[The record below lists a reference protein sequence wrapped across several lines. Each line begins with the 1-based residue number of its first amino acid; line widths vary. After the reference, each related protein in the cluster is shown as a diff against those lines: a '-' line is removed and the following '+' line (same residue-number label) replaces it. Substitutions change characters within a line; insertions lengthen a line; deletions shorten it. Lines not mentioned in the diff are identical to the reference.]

1 LDAQNECLKKTWK
14 RVGDGLRICLNKKDC
29 ESSLDELKG
38 AIHDLTTIMEQVSKM
53 QKPSRAVTKKRT
65 ATTSL
70 YWTDIRR
77 ASKTLHDALVDAW
90 SCTQAQHARHS
101 VKLFVEA
108 QKADDGVQMDIA
120 ILCHGYEHSTG
131 KVDMIRLQVRST
143 LMVLAPR
150 AQFLV
155 PPSCGH
161 ENRSRKRVRFDA
173 DDDSKPSPTDDE
185 KKEGC
190 PEDEL
195 RCPPSADLRCSA
207 DFCLELTT
215 RCGQK
220 VTTKTCFGHLDI
232 TSEDG
237 YRHQFF
243 PASLYAGRQLGVP
256 SAVGTKDLIPMN
268 TILGGPT
275 GDSFSTVDKLKMAKA
290 LVLAVLKFHATPWLG
305 EAWRLQDLA
314 FFHYSQDLARSL
326 QTLHVGV
333 DFEHEPPRE
342 TGRASASPCPEGE
355 DDSVSASFTKARSPF
370 SQASEDERLSYGI
383 ANTTLH
389 CLGVALLQI
398 DRSTHMDPEEVL
410 TVRKTAKMTSSLGP
424 KYKELVEKCLWCD
437 FGLGGD
443 LGKTQLQKAVYE
455 CVVDVLEGMIA
466 VLDINDDDHE

>member
-1 LDAQNECLKKTWK
+1 
-14 RVGDGLRICLNKKDC
+14 
-29 ESSLDELKG
+29 
-38 AIHDLTTIMEQVSKM
+38 MEQVGKM
-53 QKPSRAVTKKRT
+53 QKPRQSVAKKRSPT
-65 ATTSL
+65 NSL

-77 ASKTLHDALVDAW
+77 ASKTLHDALISAW
-90 SCTQAQHARHS
+90 SCTQAKHARHS

-131 KVDMIRLQVRST
+131 MVDMIRLQVRST
-143 LMVLAPR
+143 LMIIAPR
-150 AQFLV
+150 AQFLT
-155 PPSCGH
+155 PPSSFGN
-161 ENRSRKRVRFDA
+161 ENRPRKRVRFDKEELPPYSVSGDKENCSA
-173 DDDSKPSPTDDE
+173 PSV
-185 KKEGC
+185 C
-190 PEDEL
+190 
-195 RCPPSADLRCSA
+195 SSSSSDLRCSS
-207 DFCLELTT
+207 DICLELTT
-215 RCGQK
+215 RSGQK
-220 VTTKTCFGHLDI
+220 VTTTTCFGHLDV

-256 SAVGTKDLIPMN
+256 STVGTSDLIPMN

-275 GDSFSTVDKLKMAKA
+275 GNSFSTLDKLKMAKA

-314 FFHYSQDLARSL
+314 FFHYSKDLARSL

-333 DFEHEPPRE
+333 EFEHGLTRE
-342 TGRASASPCPEGE
+342 TDRASASPCPEGE
-355 DDSVSASFTKARSPF
+355 EDSFVKARSPF
-370 SQASEDERLSYGI
+370 SQASEDDRLSYGI

-398 DRSTHMDPEEVL
+398 DRSRNMDPEEVL
-410 TVRKTAKMTSSLGP
+410 MVRKMAKMSSSLGP
-424 KYKELVEKCLWCD
+424 KYRELVEKCLWCD

-455 CVVDVLEGMIA
+455 SVVDVLESMIS
-466 VLDINDDDHE
+466 VLDINDDDDDNGK